1 MINIFAFPLS
11 LFEKEDF
18 LKGFD
23 EKGEFYPNGF
33 NKPHNFLY

>member
-1 MINIFAFPLS
+1 MTNIFAFPLS

-18 LKGFD
+18 LGGFD

-33 NKPHNFLY
+33 NKLLNFLY

>member
-18 LKGFD
+18 LRGFD

-33 NKPHNFLY
+33 NELLNFLY